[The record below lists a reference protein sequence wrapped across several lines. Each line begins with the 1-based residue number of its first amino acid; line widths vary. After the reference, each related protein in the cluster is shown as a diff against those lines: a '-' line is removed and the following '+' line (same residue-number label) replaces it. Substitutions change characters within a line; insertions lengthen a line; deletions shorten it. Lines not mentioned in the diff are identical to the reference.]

1 MNPEEI
7 KSVPCTSC
15 GTMTEQDQLN
25 NVDWDWWGTC
35 NDCTEEPDV
44 VDAISEDLNLIE
56 GLAKD
61 ITAEY
66 VFLSG
71 ENIADE
77 DNELLITIKNFRVV
91 RLKKRKLLIAIKRLK
106 QNLKN

>member
-1 MNPEEI
+1 MTDPTEI

-35 NDCTEEPDV
+35 NDCTEEPDA

-77 DNELLITIKNFRVV
+77 DNELLI
-91 RLKKRKLLIAIKRLK
+91 AIKRLK
-106 QNLKN
+106 QNLNYGRKQ

>member
-35 NDCTEEPDV
+35 NDCTEEPAV
-44 VDAISEDLNLIE
+44 VDAITED
-56 GLAKD
+56 
-61 ITAEY
+61 
-66 VFLSG
+66 
-71 ENIADE
+71 
-77 DNELLITIKNFRVV
+77 DNE
-91 RLKKRKLLIAIKRLK
+91 LLIAIKRLK
-106 QNLKN
+106 QNLNYGSKQ

>member
-1 MNPEEI
+1 MTDPTEI

-35 NDCTEEPDV
+35 NDCTEEP
-44 VDAISEDLNLIE
+44 E

-77 DNELLITIKNFRVV
+77 DNELLI
-91 RLKKRKLLIAIKRLK
+91 AIKRLK
-106 QNLKN
+106 QNLNYEKQ